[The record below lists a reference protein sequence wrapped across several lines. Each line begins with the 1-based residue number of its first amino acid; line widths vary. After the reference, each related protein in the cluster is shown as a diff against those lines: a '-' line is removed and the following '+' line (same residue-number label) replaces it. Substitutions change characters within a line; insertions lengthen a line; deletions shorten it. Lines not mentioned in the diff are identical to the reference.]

1 MPSTRIKCEAQEF
14 LNFDF
19 TNTSKLKKT
28 IKDNNLIIILG
39 NTIANEMDMEEYLT
53 NLRKDTPKNTN
64 LLIGIELIKD
74 ASVLEINSII
84 EEYNCKE
91 NKSLTVSPINFLEV
105 LPSVGKL
112 KIVYNNELSRIE
124 ERFIFIKPTYIN
136 IENRKL
142 RFNKDDYLLLSI
154 TNKPNLKSF
163 LRITKNSGWIMIVKR
178 NIKNQYLMLLQ
189 KEKEE

>member
-1 MPSTRIKCEAQEF
+1 LPSTRIKCEAQEF